1 MKLKQALVI
10 GLTSAILAIP
20 AIAAESVTDD
30 LTSMPTAAANADK
43 STPVK
48 PAQKEAVHHKREHKK
63 CLMAKTLDAKQKG
76 NVKLNELNTVNPSD
90 TAKN

>member
-20 AIAAESVTDD
+20 AIAAESATD
-30 LTSMPTAAANADK
+30 LTSVPTAASADK
-43 STPVK
+43 ATPVK
-48 PAQKEAVHHKREHKK
+48 PAQKEAVHHKKGHKK
-63 CLMAKTLDAKQKG
+63 CLTAETLDAKQKE